1 MASSLEKLHLDCVSL
16 TIYENITWNVVI
28 TLAELKIYVIY
39 CFLLHPQGLR
49 KEQEAGR
56 SCITG
61 DLDQPLSG
69 GQWEHEACEIQ
80 IPGGPAGPL

>member
-16 TIYENITWNVVI
+16 TVYENVTWDSVI
-28 TLAELKIYVIY
+28 SLTELKIYVIC

-49 KEQEAGR
+49 REQEERR

-61 DLDQPLSG
+61 DLAQPRIVPG
-69 GQWEHEACEIQ
+69 GQWECETHEI
-80 IPGGPAGPL
+80 